1 MCSTCNYKNYTETE
15 KTFNGKSIVF
25 LKDDKSTLDIHC
37 DITGQNYKIGD
48 FTIYYCP
55 TCGKK
60 LF

>member
-1 MCSTCNYKNYTETE
+1 MCSTCNYNNYIETE
-15 KTFNGKSIVF
+15 KTFNGKPIVF
-25 LKDDKSTLDIHC
+25 LKDEDSTLDIHC
-37 DITGQNYKIGD
+37 DITGHNYKIGD